1 MPEIGAAPPSRFSN
15 LGITRRDRVG
25 CEYVYLRKATS
36 NSDAELGYTSCDLAP
51 RASDSASARKRI
63 GYQRPS

>member
-36 NSDAELGYTSCDLAP
+36 NSDAELGYTSLEESCSLRSQAILYTT
-51 RASDSASARKRI
+51 I
-63 GYQRPS
+63 GGRQ